1 MKIFSFFTDSIGG
14 RNSAVECQ
22 LPKLDVVGSSPI
34 ARSIFLKISSFL
46 LLHAVL
52 VFSSGL
58 TLYAQVTTDV
68 MRPFEQG
75 QVIEL
80 PGTREYLGDLPQ
92 EIEWIS
98 DPCYFHTVEGLLSQQ
113 VGWVGQGV
121 PTSLGINN
129 GSPAILFEGVPYP
142 FASASILNWLPV
154 DRNLELMNFP
164 ASAWW
169 GPTAATG
176 AVQIRLPDPVET
188 PMRSLALGGG
198 SGGMG
203 AGQGF
208 FQNSVFSFD
217 GNVQHGYLKGFGLSD
232 TFNVLSGMKWAEDSP
247 VKIESGFLG
256 SQWFGGD
263 NWYSFFT
270 SFKWSSANFQ
280 TLELKPF
287 LQTAQLNGREVQEF
301 GSQVNYHFNMAG
313 LIESQ
318 LELGFVHDDFTPWLA
333 QGSDR
338 EYIQNMETFDAL
350 GDLLLNV
357 AFRWD
362 LSSAAATSFSTI
374 WGAQYLMGDFRFLGN
389 YAKDVDQLSYLDIQE
404 GELGFRYQ
412 PQDDLS
418 CTAKYV
424 YEQVGSN
431 LWNGERV
438 RVQWIPEGTLFLV
451 FREVQLEVEEQALS
465 GTAGTTI
472 FDTSCLAHWS
482 FFQPLAFWLEGRGI
496 SEQSFYNSA
505 GIDCLIKDQAKI
517 YISVE
522 NFTDLPVS
530 WPDPTTPQGRIFWVG
545 AQTVY

>member
-1 MKIFSFFTDSIGG
+1 M
-14 RNSAVECQ
+14 
-22 LPKLDVVGSSPI
+22 
-34 ARSIFLKISSFL
+34 
-46 LLHAVL
+46 
-52 VFSSGL
+52 
-58 TLYAQVTTDV
+58 
-68 MRPFEQG
+68 
-75 QVIEL
+75 
-80 PGTREYLGDLPQ
+80 
-92 EIEWIS
+92 
-98 DPCYFHTVEGLLSQQ
+98 SQR

-188 PMRSLALGGG
+188 PMGSLVLGGG

-203 AGQGF
+203 DGQGF
-208 FQNSVFSFD
+208 FQNSVFSLD
-217 GNVQHGYLKGFGLSD
+217 GNAQHGYLKGFGSSD

-313 LIESQ
+313 LVESQ
-318 LELGFVHDDFTPWLA
+318 LGLGFVHDDFSPWLA

-338 EYIQNMETFDAL
+338 EYVQNMETFDAL

-362 LSSAAATSFSTI
+362 LSSAAATSFSAI

-389 YAKDVDQLSYLDIQE
+389 YAKDVDQLSSLDIQE

-431 LWNGERV
+431 LWNGERM
-438 RVQWIPEGTLFLV
+438 RVQWIPEGTFFLF
-451 FREVQLEVEEQALS
+451 FREVRLEVEEQALS

-472 FDTSCLAHWS
+472 FDTSCQAHWS

-505 GIDCLIKDQAKI
+505 GIDCLIKDRAKI